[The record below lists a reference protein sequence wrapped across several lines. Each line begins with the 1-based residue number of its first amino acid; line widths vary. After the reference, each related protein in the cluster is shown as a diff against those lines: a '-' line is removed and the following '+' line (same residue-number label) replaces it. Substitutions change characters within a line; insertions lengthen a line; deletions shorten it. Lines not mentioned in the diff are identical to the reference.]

1 MADYASPSPAR
12 AERSVAAREPRR
24 PKERPAKR
32 PAKKAKPAP
41 ARDPAPARAPA
52 AADPVGRLAT
62 SALSNAS
69 ASPVLVSAN
78 EGGYPLPAPRI
89 LLALAALTT
98 LLFASLAIALR
109 D

>member
-1 MADYASPSPAR
+1 MADHASPSPAR
-12 AERSVAAREPRR
+12 AEHSKSAKERRR
-24 PKERPAKR
+24 PKEQPVMRA
-32 PAKKAKPAP
+32 AKKAG
-41 ARDPAPARAPA
+41 PAPARAQA

-62 SALSNAS
+62 SALSSAS